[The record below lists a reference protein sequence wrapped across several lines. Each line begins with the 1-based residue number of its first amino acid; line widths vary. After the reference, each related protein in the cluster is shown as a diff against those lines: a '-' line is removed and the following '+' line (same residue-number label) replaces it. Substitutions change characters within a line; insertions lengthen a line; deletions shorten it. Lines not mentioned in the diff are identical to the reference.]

1 MVCVDRENYKCCC
14 GCNVTVSTAVF
25 GILFILGGLGSLV
38 SIGAFGIIGVFQL
51 VLGIFMCCVY
61 CQQKNIALRK
71 CIYYAYIVYCVLLV
85 IYYILIIFFTM
96 VLDWSDLV
104 EELVEDYDD
113 RERMVVD

>member
-1 MVCVDRENYKCCC
+1 MVCVDRANYNCLC
-14 GCNVTVSTAVF
+14 GCNMTVSTAVF
-25 GILFILGGLGSLV
+25 GISFILGGLGSLFFME
-38 SIGAFGIIGVFQL
+38 ILGFMGVFQL
-51 VLGIFMCCVY
+51 LLGIAMCCVY
-61 CQQKNIALRK
+61 IQQKNIALRK

>member
-38 SIGAFGIIGVFQL
+38 SIGALGIIGVFQL

-61 CQQKNIALRK
+61 YQQKNIALRK

-85 IYYILIIFFTM
+85 ISLILVIFLIL
-96 VLDWSDLV
+96 VLDFS
-104 EELVEDYDD
+104 ESVEDD
-113 RERMVVD
+113 RRSR